1 MIDKSS
7 ANKKESN
14 VLHILHELAKLE
26 NVTPIEWLGMLIM
39 REARQKGLI
48 KTTEQSRPTESKQK
62 PAVRLENGSYDEFVT
77 EG

>member
-1 MIDKSS
+1 MLQVTPKD
-7 ANKKESN
+7 KKESN

-26 NVTPIEWLGMLIM
+26 NVTPIQWLGMLIM

-62 PAVRLENGSYDEFVT
+62 PAVRLENGSYDEFAH
-77 EG
+77 EE